1 MRQVALALLLCL
13 SACDDAPAHVGGTSG
28 ADGSSSSSSGELDET
43 GGEESTGGESGSTGG
58 NLWDG
63 ATITVRTIDAEPDRS
78 CENSCGASV
87 CLAADNGF
95 QSFDCD
101 NSPGAGVTCTCSDDA
116 EKAGTAPTHAVSEC
130 FRGTDVS
137 GPSGFDMEAIE
148 QWDGR
153 SCDDF
158 CAAADLG
165 ACAWTQ
171 WVRGDSG
178 CYEVDAVAQS
188 TGLVLQY
195 GEEMTIRTPFE
206 DGEGGRLRFVCEL

>member
-1 MRQVALALLLCL
+1 MRRVALALLLCL
-13 SACDDAPAHVGGTSG
+13 SACDDAPDSGGRTSG
-28 ADGSSSSSSGELDET
+28 AGDSSSSGEAVDPGT
-43 GGEESTGGESGSTGG
+43 GGEESTGGGSSTGG
-58 NLWDG
+58 AAWGG
-63 ATITVRTIDAEPDRS
+63 AAITVRTVDAEPNRS
-78 CENSCGASV
+78 CENSCGASA

-101 NSPGAGVTCTCSDDA
+101 NSPGAGVTCTCADDA
-116 EKAGTAPTHAVSEC
+116 EKSGTEATHAVSNC
-130 FRGTDVS
+130 YRGMDVS
-137 GPSGFDMEAIE
+137 GPSGFDMDALE

-158 CAAADLG
+158 CDAAGLG

-188 TGLVLQY
+188 AGLVLQY
-195 GEEMTIRTPFE
+195 GEEMTTRTPFG